1 MSLQLATVWQYNVEF
16 TILLVVILLARFLVR
31 KTTRVYNAY
40 LLWASIPLGLFLGG
54 LVSLIEF
61 RQPPMASV
69 NVIVTE
75 YVVAPAAALQQ
86 QHNPI
91 GQIWL
96 MVAVALMVRLAV
108 QHRQLRRQLASIR
121 VPIELPFKSRY
132 RVVGID
138 KTDFSPAVYGFLT
151 PTIYFPTHLLS
162 QLSAEQIRLIV
173 AHEEQHIRQ
182 CHLWLN
188 LLWDLVV
195 CALWFNPLVY
205 LGRQCF
211 RHDQE
216 LFCDYLVLN
225 RTAPRQHQSY
235 GHALLTTVSA
245 THSVSLLCSWKSF
258 NQLEERIMNIRKSTS
273 HTARFLITLASGL
286 IVAATSVYA
295 ASVDGDQN
303 ETRSV
308 HQILDDETGER
319 SITVNI
325 NGKVMQ
331 EKNGER
337 FVPQKD
343 GRRPLTDRE
352 NTAFDDALAY
362 RPSTPAA
369 PPAPA
374 QMGVGQE
381 SIHVEKNDQG
391 DETIM
396 WYKDGLVFTQKN
408 EHRYVLDDGQQRE
421 LTPEEATEFEATIA
435 EVKEN
440 LKDRPLAPRAEQRE
454 RIIQIEI
461 DEKKQQ
467 SKREMIKARAL
478 AETRQRAFERRH
490 EAQQQA
496 REFAH
501 QQRIELAHMKTVA
514 QQEYRV
520 RRAQELAHERQVMRT
535 VAAKVAAKPHVA
547 PQPVATPE
555 PVIVAPVSSLSKGL
569 DVAPLFDSESV
580 PN

>member
-1 MSLQLATVWQYNVEF
+1 MSLQLATLWQYNVEF
-16 TILLVVILLARFLVR
+16 TILLVVILLARYLVR

-40 LLWASIPLGLFLGG
+40 LLWASIPLGILLAG

-61 RQPPMASV
+61 SQPPIASV
-69 NVIVTE
+69 NVIVTD
-75 YVVAPAAALQQ
+75 YVVSPVEVFQ
-86 QHNPI
+86 QHHNPL
-91 GQIWL
+91 GHIWFW
-96 MVAVALMVRLAV
+96 VALGLVLRLV
-108 QHRQLRRQLASIR
+108 WQHFQLRSQLASIK
-121 VPIELPFKSRY
+121 VPIRLPFESRY

-138 KTDFSPAVYGFLT
+138 KADFSPAVYGFFR
-151 PTIYFPTHLLS
+151 PTIYFPVHLQT
-162 QLSAEQIRLIV
+162 QLSSEQVRLII
-173 AHEEQHIRQ
+173 AHEEHHIRQ

-188 LLWDLVV
+188 LVWDLVV
-195 CALWFNPLVY
+195 CVLWFNPLVY

-216 LFCDYLVLN
+216 LFCDYLVLH

-258 NQLEERIMNIRKSTS
+258 NQLEERIMNIKKSTS
-273 HTARFLITLASGL
+273 LTASILITLASGL

-295 ASVDGDQN
+295 ASTDSDRF
-303 ETRSV
+303 ESRSV
-308 HQILDDETGER
+308 RQIVDDETGEK
-319 SITVNI
+319 SITINI

-331 EKNGER
+331 EENGER
-337 FVPQKD
+337 FVPQEN
-343 GRRPLTDRE
+343 GRRPLTEEE
-352 NTAFDDALAY
+352 NESFDEALAY
-362 RPSTPAA
+362 RPGTPPA

-374 QMGVGQE
+374 QIGAGQE
-381 SIHVEKNDQG
+381 GIHVEKNDQG

-396 WYKDGLVFTQKN
+396 WYKGGLVFTQKN
-408 EHRYVLDDGQQRE
+408 EQRYVLDDGQQRE

-440 LKDRPLAPRAEQRE
+440 LKNRPMAPRADQKE

-467 SKREMIKARAL
+467 SRREMHKARAL

-490 EAQQQA
+490 EAQQKA
-496 REFAH
+496 REAAH
-501 QQRIELAHMKTVA
+501 QQRVELAHMRSVT
-514 QQEYRV
+514 QQEQRV
-520 RRAQELAHERQVMRT
+520 RRAQELAHERQVMRA
-535 VAAKVAAKPHVA
+535 V
-547 PQPVATPE
+547 VATATVQPHAAPRPLAMPA
-555 PVIVAPVSSLSKGL
+555 PVIIGPVSSLSK
-569 DVAPLFDSESV
+569 DQEVAPVFESESV